1 MEPCPSSGYPART
14 LPARTSVLSKMLLA
28 WAVLDMDTLLGISS
42 FPSRGGESLLG
53 MTSFSSSSLDSVGTQ
68 LPGPVLSGMRLS
80 KGSWMGE
87 GGEETNAQHGLG
99 RHPGQGTGTFRHAGQ
114 GTGKSASAML
124 LTEPCGPEAEISNNS
139 LMMLSNPSLQLF

>member
-1 MEPCPSSGYPART
+1 
-14 LPARTSVLSKMLLA
+14 MLLA
-28 WAVLDMDTLLGISS
+28 WAVLDMDTLLDISS

-53 MTSFSSSSLDSVGTQ
+53 MTSFSSSSLGSVGTQ

-99 RHPGQGTGTFRHAGQ
+99 RHPGQGTG
-114 GTGKSASAML
+114 KSASAML

-139 LMMLSNPSLQLF
+139 LIMLSNPSLQLF